1 MPHDPY
7 DPFDA
12 QPYAQ
17 PTPTADAPSTLPAP
31 QSQRAWGDDAPPHG
45 QPGASAAD
53 APARHPWRAE
63 LTRWLLTLNPGRTQ
77 TEYEKAVH
85 HFFETPGAPADL
97 ADLCFDLLLAYRG
110 ALAMRAVRPQDAPRG
125 ARRGGRSGPLAAGR
139 LAASQR
145 ATLPGA
151 SASADSPS
159 AGATPGD
166 PASAAHMATTPLAPA
181 TVNIRLTALRQFLIF
196 ASLANA
202 LPPELTPDRIRLAL
216 RRLTIERRRPYQ
228 ALAQQEWSAFLAAAR
243 APAEVAPEP
252 WGVSRAARLHA
263 REQAAMNERAAPAR
277 TPSGK
282 LRAPRRAANSGALAT
297 PSRRNQRTG
306 ARTAQRDHA
315 LLALAL
321 ATGLRAIELSSLDV
335 GDLSRE
341 WHGGEEE
348 WWLILPDA
356 KTKGQ
361 RGGRTLPLAPTL
373 VETLLDYLNATGRDW
388 GSRRDRA
395 TPLFLANTPDLRR
408 LSPQQIRGVVDR
420 VEAQWQARQDEAA
433 VAGGAEGSAA
443 VGGGGR
449 RRRGA
454 GDARRISP
462 HALRHS
468 AALALLE
475 GDEATGRPP
484 ASVEHVRGWLGHFD
498 IRTTQGYLAHLD
510 DRQRRRFAITPDEA
524 SRAQPTRGNTS
535 QEQAFQGV
543 GGETNT

>member
-1 MPHDPY
+1 MPH

-12 QPYAQ
+12 QPW
-17 PTPTADAPSTLPAP
+17 PDADAPSMLPAP
-31 QSQRAWGDDAPPHG
+31 QPQRAWGDAAPPDEQTG
-45 QPGASAAD
+45 TSTSS
-53 APARHPWRAE
+53 ARHPWRGE

-97 ADLCFDLLLAYRG
+97 ADLSFDLLLAYRG
-110 ALAMRAVRPQDAPRG
+110 ALAMRAVRPQDAPRTM
-125 ARRGGRSGPLAAGR
+125 RRSGRSGPLSAAR
-139 LAASQR
+139 LAETPR
-145 ATLPGA
+145 APLPGPA
-151 SASADSPS
+151 ATGESAS
-159 AGATPGD
+159 
-166 PASAAHMATTPLAPA
+166 PASDADAAPRAPTTPLAPA

-196 ASLANA
+196 ASLADA
-202 LPPELTPDRIRLAL
+202 LAPELTPDRIRLAL

-228 ALAQQEWSAFLAAAR
+228 ALAQQEWPVFLAAAR
-243 APAEVAPEP
+243 APAEASPGP

-263 REQAAMNERAAPAR
+263 KEQTAPDGAGVAPAR

-282 LRAPRRAANSGALAT
+282 LRAPRRAPNSAPLAT
-297 PSRRNQRTG
+297 PHRNPRTG

-341 WHGGEEE
+341 WHGREEE

-361 RGGRTLPLAPTL
+361 RGGRTLPLAPPL
-373 VETLLDYLNATGRDW
+373 VETLLDYLSATRRDW
-388 GSRRDRA
+388 GARRDRA
-395 TPLFLANTPDLRR
+395 TPLFLANTPDVRR

-420 VEAQWQARQDEAA
+420 VEGQWQARLDEASDGDS
-433 VAGGAEGSAA
+433 AGGTADGPR
-443 VGGGGR
+443 R

-498 IRTTQGYLAHLD
+498 IRTTQGYLSHLD
-510 DRQRRRFAITPDEA
+510 DRKHRRRFAITPGELTQPTQPT
-524 SRAQPTRGNTS
+524 QPTRPPTEGDEN
-535 QEQAFQGV
+535 A
-543 GGETNT
+543 

>member
-1 MPHDPY
+1 MPHDSFAAQPNTQ
-7 DPFDA
+7 PDA
-12 QPYAQ
+12 QPM
-17 PTPTADAPSTLPAP
+17 PDAEAPFTLPAP
-31 QSQRAWGDDAPPHG
+31 QPQRAWGDDDGAPHG
-45 QPGASAAD
+45 HPGASDGAA
-53 APARHPWRAE
+53 ARHPWRAE

-77 TEYEKAVH
+77 TEYEKGVRL
-85 HFFETPGAPADL
+85 FFETPGAPADL
-97 ADLCFDLLLAYRG
+97 GDLNFDLLLAYRG
-110 ALAMRAVRPQDAPRG
+110 ALAMRAVRPQDAPRSM
-125 ARRGGRSGPLAAGR
+125 RSGGRSGPLGAAR
-139 LAASQR
+139 LGDARRGA
-145 ATLPGA
+145 LPGFTTHGDDA
-151 SASADSPS
+151 SAGDAAQSPNM
-159 AGATPGD
+159 P
-166 PASAAHMATTPLAPA
+166 TTPLAPA

-202 LPPELTPDRIRLAL
+202 LAPDLTPDRIRVAL

-228 ALAQQEWSAFLAAAR
+228 ALAQREWPSFLAAAR
-243 APAEVAPEP
+243 APAEAPPDP
-252 WGVSRAARLHA
+252 WGVTRAARLHA
-263 REQAAMNERAAPAR
+263 REQAASESRVSPAQ

-282 LRAPRRAANSGALAT
+282 LRAPRRGANSGALT
-297 PSRRNQRTG
+297 SPPRRNQRTG

-341 WHGGEEE
+341 WHDGEEE

-373 VETLLDYLNATGRDW
+373 VDTLLDYLGATGRDF

-420 VEAQWQARQDEAA
+420 VEGQWQARMDEAVTETDGG
-433 VAGGAEGSAA
+433 VAA
-443 VGGGGR
+443 GGGR
-449 RRRGA
+449 RRRGV

-498 IRTTQGYLAHLD
+498 IRTTQGYLSHLD
-510 DRQRRRFAITPDEA
+510 DRKHRRRFAITPGEA
-524 SRAQPTRGNTS
+524 PQTQPH
-535 QEQAFQGV
+535 APQGKSPH
-543 GGETNT
+543 GTHREENA